1 MNKNLQAEATVIGAG
16 VAGCCAAIAL
26 RRAGVDVL
34 LLEKSSRRP
43 HRFCGEFVSGEA
55 ATSLGELGVYDEV
68 MRRGPSRVRR
78 MVLYGRGGRPYL
90 LPLAEEGLGLSRR
103 AMDSALLE
111 QAAKLGA
118 RVQEGAFVESVSPA
132 SGGGYE
138 VSVSSE
144 SPRKRAVIRSRV
156 VIGAQGKRSN
166 LDRVLGRKFLVE
178 RSPYVGVKCH
188 FAGMDPCDS
197 VELYLFPGG
206 YCGVVGIED
215 ERTNICLL
223 ATERALRRNGGR
235 PGKLIEAARREN
247 PFLADSMRDASAFE
261 DSLLTIGQVPFIPK
275 EQVAKGVFMVGDS
288 AGVMAPFLGAGVAG
302 AMRSAVV
309 CADLVAQA
317 MKGKQTLRSAQ
328 LNYESWWRRHY
339 RANQRWGHLASRLL
353 CRPTVGEMGIEV
365 LNRLPAVGA
374 LIYRQTRSR
383 DSHRCA
389 AAGSGAS

>member
-1 MNKNLQAEATVIGAG
+1 MSGNLQAEATVIGAG

-26 RRAGVDVL
+26 RGAGIDVL

-55 ATSLGELGVYDEV
+55 AASLRELGLYKEV
-68 MRRGPSRVRR
+68 MGCCPTRVRR
-78 MVLYGRGGRPYL
+78 MALYGKGGRRYS

-103 AMDSALLE
+103 VMDSLLLA

-132 SGGGYE
+132 PGSGYE
-138 VSVSSE
+138 IRVKGQ
-144 SPRKRAVIRSRV
+144 SPLLGSVIRSRV

-166 LDRVLGRKFLVE
+166 LDRALGRKFLLR

-188 FAGMDPCDS
+188 FAGMDRGDN

-206 YCGVVGIED
+206 YCGVVGIEAD
-215 ERTNICLL
+215 RTNICLL
-223 ATERALRRNGGR
+223 ATERALRQNEGR
-235 PGKLIEAARREN
+235 PEKLIGAARREN
-247 PFLADSMRDASAFE
+247 PFLAESMRDASALE

-275 EQVAKGVFMVGDS
+275 EQVANGVFMVGDS
-288 AGVMAPFLGAGVAG
+288 AGVMAPFLGVGVAG

-309 CADLVAQA
+309 CADLVSQV
-317 MKGKQTLRSAQ
+317 MKGKRTLQSAQ
-328 LNYESWWRRHY
+328 LNYERWWHRHY
-339 RANQRWGHLASRLL
+339 HANRKWGHLASRLL
-353 CRPTVGEMGIEV
+353 CHPTVGEIGIEL
-365 LNRLPAVGA
+365 LNQLPAVGA
-374 LIYRQTRSR
+374 HIYRKTRSR

-389 AAGSGAS
+389 VVGSGAP

>member
-1 MNKNLQAEATVIGAG
+1 MSGNLQAEATVIGAG

-26 RRAGVDVL
+26 RRAGVDVV

-55 ATSLGELGVYDEV
+55 ATSLSELDMYDEV
-68 MRRGPSRVRR
+68 MSRGPSRVRR
-78 MVLYGRGGRPYL
+78 MVLYGRGGRPYS

-118 RVQEGAFVESVSPA
+118 HVREGAFVESVSPA
-132 SGGGYE
+132 SGSGYE
-138 VSVSSE
+138 VRVKGE
-144 SPRKRAVIRSRV
+144 SPRERAVIRSRV

-166 LDRVLGRKFLVE
+166 LDRALGRKFLA
-178 RSPYVGVKCH
+178 RGSPYVGVKCH
-188 FAGMDPCDS
+188 FVGMDPGDR

-206 YCGVVGIED
+206 YCGVVGIEAG
-215 ERTNICLL
+215 RTNICLL
-223 ATERALRRNGGR
+223 ATEHALRLNEGR
-235 PGKLIEAARREN
+235 PGKLIDAARREN
-247 PFLADSMRDASAFE
+247 PFLAESMRDASAFE

-275 EQVAKGVFMVGDS
+275 EQVAGGVFMVGDS
-288 AGVMAPFLGAGVAG
+288 AGVIAPFLGAGVAG

-309 CADLVAQA
+309 CADLVSLA

-328 LNYESWWRRHY
+328 LEYERWWRRHY

-353 CRPTVGEMGIEV
+353 CRPAVGEMGIAV
-365 LNRLPAVGA
+365 LNQLPAMGA

-389 AAGSGAS
+389 VAGSGMS

>member
-1 MNKNLQAEATVIGAG
+1 MSENLQSEATVIGAG

-26 RRAGVDVL
+26 RGAGVDVL

-55 ATSLGELGVYDEV
+55 AASLSELGAYDEV
-68 MRRGPSRVRR
+68 MSRGPSRVRR
-78 MVLYGRGGRPYL
+78 MVLYGRGGRPYS

-118 RVQEGAFVESVSPA
+118 RVREGALVESVSPA
-132 SGGGYE
+132 SGSGYE
-138 VSVSSE
+138 VRVSGE
-144 SPRKRAVIRSRV
+144 ARRRTVIRSRV

-166 LDRVLGRKFLVE
+166 LDRVLGRKFLA
-178 RSPYVGVKCH
+178 RKSSYVGVKCH
-188 FAGMDPCDS
+188 FAGMNPGDG

-215 ERTNICLL
+215 GRTNICLL

-235 PGKLIEAARREN
+235 PEKLIEAARREN
-247 PFLADSMRDASAFE
+247 PFLADSMRGASAFK
-261 DSLLTIGQVPFIPK
+261 DSLLTIGQVPFVPK
-275 EQVAKGVFMVGDS
+275 EQVAQGVFMVGDS

-328 LNYESWWRRHY
+328 LHYERWWRRHY
-339 RANQRWGHLASRLL
+339 RANRRWGRLASRLL
-353 CRPTVGEMGIEV
+353 CRPAAGEMGIEV

-374 LIYRQTRSR
+374 LIYRQTRSPDPR
-383 DSHRCA
+383 RSA
-389 AAGSGAS
+389 VAGSGAS